1 MQNQKNDQWTSKLGF
16 ILSSAG
22 AAVGLGAIW
31 KFPYMTGMNG
41 GGAFFFLFILFTLLI
56 GLPILIA
63 EFIIGRGAQRE
74 AVSAYKFLAPKSGWS
89 IIGKW
94 GVVGCFL
101 LMSFYC
107 VVGGWVLIYSIL
119 SVTGMI
125 IKDQASYQ
133 QLFGTITESPLIT
146 LLGLAGFL
154 VINVIVIS
162 FGIKSGIE
170 KASKILMPLLFVFFI
185 IIVIRAV
192 TFEGAMEG
200 IQFFLQPDFSQIT
213 SESILYAL
221 GQSFFSL
228 AVGFSTM
235 VTYSSYLGKDV
246 SLPMSAASVSLMNI
260 VISLLAGLAIFPV
273 VFSFGLTPAEGP
285 GLLFMVLPEAFSQ
298 MPFGEVFLS
307 LFLLLFLFAI
317 LTSSFSMLEIIT
329 SAFTAKKKRSRV
341 KIASI
346 IGIIVFFAGIPASL
360 SSSHMANVK
369 IFGLTVFD
377 ATDFLVSNILLP
389 GGCLLIA
396 LFISFKMD
404 RALMKKEFYSGNS
417 LPIGM
422 FPIWF
427 QLMRWLVP
435 ATIVIVFLGS
445 LGIV

>member
-1 MQNQKNDQWTSKLGF
+1 MTHQKSDQWTSRLGF

-41 GGAFFFLFILFTLLI
+41 GGAFFFLFILFTVLI

-63 EFIIGRGAQRE
+63 EFIIGRGSQRE
-74 AVSAYKFLAPKSGWS
+74 AVSAYQFLAPKSGWT
-89 IIGKW
+89 IIGRW

-119 SVTGMI
+119 SIVGLVI
-125 IKDQASYQ
+125 QDQANYQ
-133 QLFGTITESPLIT
+133 QLFATVSENPFIT

-154 VINVIVIS
+154 VINIIVIS
-162 FGIKSGIE
+162 FGIKRGIE
-170 KASKILMPLLFVFFI
+170 KSTKVLMPLLFIFFI
-185 IIVIRAV
+185 IIVFRSV

-200 IQFFLQPDFSQIT
+200 IKFFLQPDFSQIT
-213 SESILYAL
+213 REGILYAL

-285 GLLFMVLPEAFSQ
+285 GLLFMVLPEAFGQ

-317 LTSSFSMLEIIT
+317 MTSSFSMLEIIT
-329 SAFTAKKKRSRV
+329 SAFTANQKNSRTKV
-341 KIASI
+341 ASI
-346 IGIIVFFAGIPASL
+346 AGVVIFFAGIPAAL
-360 SSSHMANVK
+360 SSSYMSHIK

-396 LFISFKMD
+396 LFIGFKMD
-404 RALMKKEFYSGNS
+404 KALMKKEFYYSNN
-417 LPIGM
+417 LPAGM
-422 FPIWF
+422 FPIWL
-427 QLMRWLVP
+427 QIMRWIVP
-435 ATIVIVFLGS
+435 VTIIIVFLGS
-445 LGIV
+445 LGIL